1 MSEVDEILDDQAD
14 RASTVTF
21 SDDDLALRFT
31 KRHEDELRYTEQ
43 WHKWHRWNGAYWRED
58 ATLEVPDLARRTCRE
73 VAVQMNGDGKK
84 VASAK
89 TVSSVVTLAKA
100 DRRHAATVD
109 QWDRDPWLIGTPAGT
124 VDLRTDELRPHSIS
138 DHITKVTAVT
148 PGGEC
153 PLWDATLTAIFDGDK
168 EMVDYVHRAFG
179 YGLTGLTREEKLFL
193 LFGDGSNG
201 KGTMTG
207 TIAHVIGDYAVTV
220 AMNTLL
226 VTRNTEHPTEIAK
239 LRGSRIALAGETND
253 GARWNVARI
262 KDLTGGDRLT
272 GRFMRCDFFDFVPSH
287 KLFVSVNRKPL
298 LGRVDNAIKRRIEL
312 WPFDVIF
319 DQADTTLKER
329 LVAEGPGILKRL
341 IDGCLDWQRNGLRP
355 PEKVRIA
362 TAEYLSS
369 MDATQLFIDD
379 CCKMDAQACTSMT
392 TLYAAWASWCAS
404 NGEFAGSKK
413 MFTQEMLRRFD
424 EGPRTHNIVHIIGI
438 RMANELD
445 DMPPVANGHDEWR
458 LRV

>member
-1 MSEVDEILDDQAD
+1 M
-14 RASTVTF
+14 
-21 SDDDLALRFT
+21 
-31 KRHEDELRYTEQ
+31 
-43 WHKWHRWNGAYWRED
+43 
-58 ATLEVPDLARRTCRE
+58 
-73 VAVQMNGDGKK
+73 
-84 VASAK
+84 
-89 TVSSVVTLAKA
+89 
-100 DRRHAATVD
+100 
-109 QWDRDPWLIGTPAGT
+109 
-124 VDLRTDELRPHSIS
+124 
-138 DHITKVTAVT
+138 
-148 PGGEC
+148 
-153 PLWDATLTAIFDGDK
+153 
-168 EMVDYVHRAFG
+168 
-179 YGLTGLTREEKLFL
+179 
-193 LFGDGSNG
+193 FGDGSNG

-392 TLYAAWASWCAS
+392 TLYAAWGIVVCVQRRVRRI
-404 NGEFAGSKK
+404 EEDVHAGDA
-413 MFTQEMLRRFD
+413 QAVR
-424 EGPRTHNIVHIIGI
+424 
-438 RMANELD
+438 
-445 DMPPVANGHDEWR
+445 
-458 LRV
+458 